1 MARSSQRTRG
11 FTLIELLVVIAII
24 AVLIALLLPAVQQAR
39 ESARRTQCKNNL
51 KQFGLALHNYHD
63 VHGTFPG
70 GVVSTANEVGVSPT
84 SSWVGWS
91 GVSMLLPFIDQAPLY
106 STLDFNTYWDT
117 GAANQLGTRVVVP
130 GFTCPSDP
138 VGGKR
143 PQASAGPISY
153 CLSAGPAADWD
164 VRPVP
169 PGVFSLWSSVRM
181 RDFVDG
187 TSNTIAM
194 SETGIGSNLGKRDK
208 TFRVSAIGSNLRS
221 TGTYN
226 TKVFDTSTA
235 NINAINAYQQACTA
249 LLQTSTLDGGD
260 DDAGRFWC
268 AGRAFYGPWFNT
280 LSPPNKG
287 PHCDLDIS
295 VTNIDLKNANS
306 YHTGGVHALMG
317 DGAVRFIG
325 DSIDQAVWIGAG
337 TTNGGERVSLE

>member
-1 MARSSQRTRG
+1 MVRLNRRARG

-63 VHGTFPG
+63 VHGTLPG
-70 GVVSTANEVGVSPT
+70 GVVAQAHEIGVGL

-91 GVSMLLPFIDQAPLY
+91 GVSMLLPFVDQAPLY
-106 STLDFNTYWDT
+106 SSLDFNTYWDT
-117 GAANQLGTRVVVP
+117 VGVNQTLTRKDVP

-138 VGGKR
+138 MGGKK
-143 PQASAGPISY
+143 PQAQAAAISY

-169 PGVFSLWSSVRM
+169 PGAFSLWSSVRM

-187 TSNTIAM
+187 SSNTIIM
-194 SETGIGSNLGKRDK
+194 SETGIGSNSGKRDK
-208 TFRVSAIGSNLRS
+208 TFRVSTGAGSLLS
-221 TGTYN
+221 VGTYSN
-226 TKVFDTSTA
+226 KVFDTSAA
-235 NINAINAYQQACTA
+235 NINIINAYQTNCANLLPTA
-249 LLQTSTLDGGD
+249 ALDSGD

-268 AGRAFYGPWFNT
+268 SGRSHYGPWFNT
-280 LSPPNKG
+280 LVTPNKG
-287 PHCDLDIS
+287 PHCDRDLS

-306 YHTGGVHALMG
+306 YHTGGVHILMG
-317 DGAVRFIG
+317 DGTVRFIG

-337 TTNGGERVSLE
+337 STNGGERVSLE

>member
-1 MARSSQRTRG
+1 MNRLARG

-63 VHGTFPG
+63 VHGTLPG
-70 GVVSTANEVGVSPT
+70 GTVSTAHEIGVSPIA
-84 SSWVGWS
+84 SWVGWS
-91 GVSMLLPFIDQAPLY
+91 GVSVLLPFMDQASLY
-106 STLDFNTYWDT
+106 STLDFNVYWDT
-117 GAANQLGTRVVVP
+117 GAANQLGTRKDVP

-138 VGGKR
+138 IGGKK
-143 PQASAGPISY
+143 PQASAAAISY

-169 PGVFSLWSSVRM
+169 PGPFSLWSSVRM

-187 TSNTIAM
+187 SSNTILM
-194 SETGIGSNLGKRDK
+194 SETGIGSNTGKRNN
-208 TFRVSAIGSNLRS
+208 TFRVSPIGSNLRS

-235 NINAINAYQQACTA
+235 NMSAINNYQAACSA
-249 LLQTSTLDGGD
+249 LLLTSVFDTGD
-260 DDAGRFWC
+260 DDGGRFWC

-280 LSPPNKG
+280 LSTPNKG
-287 PHCDLDIS
+287 PHCDFDVS
-295 VTNIDLKNANS
+295 VTTMDIKNANS
-306 YHTGGVHALMG
+306 YHTGGVHTLMG
-317 DGAVRFIG
+317 DGTVRFVS
-325 DSIDQAVWIGAG
+325 DNIDQAVWIGAG
-337 TTNGGERVSLE
+337 TTNGSERVNLE